1 MDYVAL
7 GLTFNEF
14 NFLSGLTGLICS
26 SLIAYS
32 IMKRF

>member
-1 MDYVAL
+1 MDYISL

-14 NFLSGLTGLICS
+14 NFLSGLTGLLCA

-32 IMKRF
+32 ILKRF

>member
-1 MDYVAL
+1 MDYAAL
-7 GLTFNEF
+7 GLTLNEF
-14 NFLSGLTGLICS
+14 NFLSGLTGLVCA